1 MINIGKSGLVFGL
14 QASFQDLLVGLS
26 ASVRRER
33 NRCTFDIWLLGAT
46 GLRQVA
52 IRPRFTR
59 HVPCTMHPRYHARPQ
74 LAHSRLTELSG
85 PRDPPRPADRAPP
98 VALDLPRRV
107 AVYTGHRDTAAPMP
121 YKEDR
126 PPRTSYMPH
135 NSTHPAPTWGNS
147 APLQRCSAAAP
158 ASGSLHTPPRRRD
171 VINKVDVSSD
181 LVEASGSLHTP
192 PRGRDDIR
200 PG

>member
-1 MINIGKSGLVFGL
+1 M

-52 IRPRFTR
+52 IRPRLTR

-126 PPRTSYMPH
+126 PRTSYMPH
-135 NSTHPAPTWGNS
+135 NSTHPAPTRVI
-147 APLQRCSAAAP
+147 PRHCSAVALQLRAQGP
-158 ASGSLHTPPRRRD
+158 YTRRHD
-171 VINKVDVSSD
+171 DATSSTRFVR
-181 LVEASGSLHTP
+181 LG
-192 PRGRDDIR
+192 
-200 PG
+200 